1 MICRVWRCFAC
12 RFYVVI
18 ICHSHYLAALAPLG
32 LGALVSQCH
41 FRPVNSPVNS
51 RVNRRFKSA
60 NTLWK
65 HRVMLAITRA
75 DQFEAPLELAV
86 SFYCRVRP

>member
-1 MICRVWRCFAC
+1 
-12 RFYVVI
+12 VVI

-51 RVNRRFKSA
+51 RVNSRVNRRVKRR
-60 NTLWK
+60 K
-65 HRVMLAITRA
+65 Y
-75 DQFEAPLELAV
+75 PLET
-86 SFYCRVRP
+86 SRYFGYNKG